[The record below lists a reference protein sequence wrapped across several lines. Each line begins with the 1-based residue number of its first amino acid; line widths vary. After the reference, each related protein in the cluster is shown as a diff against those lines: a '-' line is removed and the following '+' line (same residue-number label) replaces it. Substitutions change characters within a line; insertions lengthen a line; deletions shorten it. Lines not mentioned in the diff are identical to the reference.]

1 MQRQES
7 QVQSGHPMR
16 CPECEVRNSVA
27 ARKCVECGKTLPKRR
42 TPMPFIFG
50 GVAVI
55 GLAGAGLM
63 GIGAA
68 VTVKHDPQSDLA
80 AVAKRFGAGPKN
92 PADAEKLKADLDKAV
107 KEYLKKTGTM
117 SGAQVASALQ
127 TALPI
132 QVFEVHVIE
141 LPRGLKIVE
150 IDTMLQASNYLVIKN
165 DTDTKVVNIP
175 GLEVCDGAQVVSDP
189 AGPVLIAIGHT
200 AGQGPRKPLVKVYAL
215 MPDAIRDQSDKSV
228 PPIRGEG
235 NVSFAKNNKDVN
247 LEVSLYSIGVV
258 EGAFANNAHVAATA
272 DDELLKT
279 TFVWDQG
286 KFTGA
291 IPHGKGQLAALHAV
305 ARSLKFDE
313 VSPESKPY
321 LSANAQSQIAEFRGL
336 QPSAFTV
343 SKIKSA
349 SKRRRAQSS
358 NRFGLVSPGGSFIV
372 ELAQSGGKNG
382 GGNWVA
388 NTITKTAGEEIQNAQ
403 MPGQLKPM
411 PTAMVPSVVRQNINT
426 TSGADNTSSNSASNS
441 SNTSNSSA
449 SNTNSSNSSSSNLT
463 KVPAPIVE
471 RRGEKQIPVNVQGL
485 KNEPAK
491 IIEKTVGSSKTSGIS
506 RTVESRTPVETPKPA
521 ETRKPAETQKT
532 AEKQTQHV
540 AETPKA
546 PPKPSGGVA
555 VSRDPSIKDAP
566 AVPVTPGFISNS
578 GDSVIQVRRGP
589 SGAYR
594 TVNRLSRGEQV
605 EIIGRRDG
613 WYKIRVNG
621 REGFVPE
628 SSVNSSKPVA
638 SAAQES
644 APPRREAAS
653 SSRES
658 NDYSSGSRASRS
670 ERRRE
675 ERRLAREARM
685 AAAREHKP
693 SSSSTSGS
701 GTRTAPHAEEP
712 TNFVP

>member
-1 MQRQES
+1 
-7 QVQSGHPMR
+7 MR

-27 ARKCVECGKTLPKRR
+27 ARKCVECGKVLPRRR

-80 AVAKRFGAGPKN
+80 AIAKRFGAGPKN

-117 SGAQVASALQ
+117 SGAEVATALQ

-165 DTDTKVVNIP
+165 ETDTKVVNIP

-279 TFVWDQG
+279 TFVWDHG
-286 KFTGA
+286 KFTGG

-313 VSPESKPY
+313 VSQESKPY
-321 LSANAQSQIAEFRGL
+321 LSGNAQSQIAEFRGL

-372 ELAQSGGKNG
+372 ELAQSSGRSG

-388 NTITKTAGEEIQNAQ
+388 NSITKTAGEEIQNAQ

-411 PTAMVPSVVRQNINT
+411 PTAMVPSVVRQNIST
-426 TSGADNTSSNSASNS
+426 TSDASSSSSSASLNTSNASTNTSSS
-441 SNTSNSSA
+441 
-449 SNTNSSNSSSSNLT
+449 NSSNSSNSTNSGMS

-471 RRGEKQIPVNVQGL
+471 RRGEKQIPVNVQNIQGARY
-485 KNEPAK
+485 EGAK
-491 IIEKTVGSSKTSGIS
+491 IVEKHSSGTSNGGIS
-506 RTVESRTPVETPKPA
+506 RTVESQKPIEATKPVETRKPVETPKA
-521 ETRKPAETQKT
+521 I
-532 AEKQTQHV
+532 EKQKQQI
-540 AETPKA
+540 AEVPKA

-566 AVPVTPGFISNS
+566 AVPVTSGFIRG
-578 GDSVIQVRRGP
+578 GDSSVQVRRGP

-628 SSVNSSKPVA
+628 SIVSSSKPVGEP
-638 SAAQES
+638 AQDNT
-644 APPRREAAS
+644 PPRREAAAPSHATGESSYS
-653 SSRES
+653 SSRS
-658 NDYSSGSRASRS
+658 SRA
-670 ERRRE
+670 ERLRE

-685 AAAREHKP
+685 AAARDHKP
-693 SSSSTSGS
+693 STSSTSS
-701 GTRTAPHAEEP
+701 SNTRSAPHAEEP